1 MSELYD
7 FFLSSYSGYS
17 RVDIVLEFLAFWFGI
32 ISVFFA
38 KKQNIL
44 VYPTGIICTI
54 ITTYLMYKV
63 SLFGHILVNLLYTI
77 ISFFGWWNWSRREN
91 NDLVVKVSK
100 FTSNDL
106 SKSLLIFFFIVF
118 VAYFAHDFFANN
130 FEYKLK
136 ELLDIFTS
144 GIFVTAMWLMANKKL
159 ENWILWII
167 GNVITIPLYLF
178 SYKIILSIQYVIFT
192 ILAIQAY
199 IEWKKSLSK

>member
-1 MSELYD
+1 MGEVYD
-7 FFLSSYSGYS
+7 FFLSSYSDYS
-17 RVDIVLEFLAFWFGI
+17 MVDIILEFLAFWFGI
-32 ISVFFA
+32 ISVVFA

-54 ITTYLMYKV
+54 ITMYLMYKV
-63 SLFGHILVNLLYTI
+63 SLLGHILVNLLYTI
-77 ISFFGWWNWSRREN
+77 ISFFGWWNWSRKEN

-118 VAYFAHDFFANN
+118 VAYFAHDFFATN
-130 FEYKLK
+130 FEGQIK
-136 ELLDIFTS
+136 ELDILTS

-167 GNVITIPLYLF
+167 GNVITIPLYL
-178 SYKIILSIQYVIFT
+178 SSDKIILSIQYVIFT

>member
-1 MSELYD
+1 MPSFDMERVA
-7 FFLSSYSGYS
+7 SAYSDYS

-32 ISVFFA
+32 ISVVFA

-54 ITTYLMYKV
+54 ITMYLMYKV
-63 SLFGHILVNLLYTI
+63 SLLGHILVNLLYTI

-106 SKSLLIFFFIVF
+106 TKSLLIFFFIVF
-118 VAYFAHDFFANN
+118 VAYFAHDFFATN
-130 FEYKLK
+130 FEGQIK
-136 ELLDIFTS
+136 ELDILTS

-167 GNVITIPLYLF
+167 GNVITIPLYL
-178 SYKIILSIQYVIFT
+178 SSDKIILSIQYIIFT

>member
-1 MSELYD
+1 MGEVYD
-7 FFLSSYSGYS
+7 FFLSSYSDYS
-17 RVDIVLEFLAFWFGI
+17 RLDIILEFLAFWFGI
-32 ISVFFA
+32 ISVVFA

-54 ITTYLMYKV
+54 ITMYIMYKV
-63 SLFGHILVNLLYTI
+63 SLLGHILVNLIYTI

-91 NDLVVKVSK
+91 NELVVKVSK
-100 FTSNDL
+100 FTTNDL
-106 SKSLLIFFFIVF
+106 TKSLLIFFSIMFI
-118 VAYFAHDFFANN
+118 AYFAHDFFATN
-130 FEYKLK
+130 FEGQIK
-136 ELLDIFTS
+136 ELDILTS

-178 SYKIILSIQYVIFT
+178 SDKIILSIQYVIFT
-192 ILAIQAY
+192 ILAVQAY

>member
-1 MSELYD
+1 MGEVYD
-7 FFLSSYSGYS
+7 FFLSSYTDYS
-17 RVDIVLEFLAFWFGI
+17 RIDIILEFLAFWFGI
-32 ISVFFA
+32 ISVVFA

-54 ITTYLMYKV
+54 ITMYLMYKV
-63 SLFGHILVNLLYTI
+63 SLLGHILVNLLYTI

-106 SKSLLIFFFIVF
+106 TKSLLIFFFIVF
-118 VAYFAHDFFANN
+118 VAYFAHDFFATN
-130 FEYKLK
+130 FEGQIK
-136 ELLDIFTS
+136 ELDILTS

-167 GNVITIPLYLF
+167 GNVITIPLYL
-178 SYKIILSIQYVIFT
+178 SSDKIILSIQYIIFT

>member
-1 MSELYD
+1 MGEVYD
-7 FFLSSYSGYS
+7 FFLSSYSDYS

-32 ISVFFA
+32 ISVVFA

-54 ITTYLMYKV
+54 ITMYLMYKV
-63 SLFGHILVNLLYTI
+63 SLLGHILVNLLYTI

-118 VAYFAHDFFANN
+118 VAYFAHDFFATN
-130 FEYKLK
+130 FEGQIK
-136 ELLDIFTS
+136 ELDILTS

-167 GNVITIPLYLF
+167 GNVITIPLYL
-178 SYKIILSIQYVIFT
+178 SSEKIILSIQYVIFT

>member
-1 MSELYD
+1 MGQVYD
-7 FFLSSYSGYS
+7 FFLSSYSDYS

-32 ISVFFA
+32 ISVVFA

-54 ITTYLMYKV
+54 ITMYLMYKV
-63 SLFGHILVNLLYTI
+63 SLLGHILVNLLYTI

-118 VAYFAHDFFANN
+118 IAYFAHDFFATN
-130 FEYKLK
+130 FEGQIK
-136 ELLDIFTS
+136 ELDILTS

-167 GNVITIPLYLF
+167 GNVITIPLYL
-178 SYKIILSIQYVIFT
+178 SSDKIILSIQYVIFT

>member
-1 MSELYD
+1 MGEVYD
-7 FFLSSYSGYS
+7 FFLSAYSDYS

-32 ISVFFA
+32 ISVVFA

-54 ITTYLMYKV
+54 ITMYLMYKV
-63 SLFGHILVNLLYTI
+63 SLLGHILVNLLYTI

-118 VAYFAHDFFANN
+118 VAYFAHDFFATN
-130 FEYKLK
+130 FEGQIK
-136 ELLDIFTS
+136 ELDILTS

-167 GNVITIPLYLF
+167 GNVITIPLYL
-178 SYKIILSIQYVIFT
+178 SSDKIILSIQYVIFT

>member
-1 MSELYD
+1 MGQVYD
-7 FFLSSYSGYS
+7 FFLSSYSDYS

-32 ISVFFA
+32 ISVVFA

-54 ITTYLMYKV
+54 ITMYLMYKV
-63 SLFGHILVNLLYTI
+63 SLLGHILVNLLYTI

-106 SKSLLIFFFIVF
+106 TKSLLIFFLIVF
-118 VAYFAHDFFANN
+118 VAYFAHDFFATN
-130 FEYKLK
+130 FEGQIK
-136 ELLDIFTS
+136 ELDILTS

-167 GNVITIPLYLF
+167 GNVITIPLYL
-178 SYKIILSIQYVIFT
+178 SSDKIILSIQYIIFT

>member
-1 MSELYD
+1 MGEVYD
-7 FFLSSYSGYS
+7 FFLSSYSDYS
-17 RVDIVLEFLAFWFGI
+17 SIDIILEFLAFWFGI
-32 ISVFFA
+32 ISVVFA

-54 ITTYLMYKV
+54 ITMYLMYKV
-63 SLFGHILVNLLYTI
+63 SLLGHILVNLLYTI

-106 SKSLLIFFFIVF
+106 TKSLLIFFFIVF
-118 VAYFAHDFFANN
+118 VAYFAHDFFATN
-130 FEYKLK
+130 FEGQIK
-136 ELLDIFTS
+136 ELDILTS

-167 GNVITIPLYLF
+167 GNVITIPLYL
-178 SYKIILSIQYVIFT
+178 SSDKIILSIQYVIFT

>member
-1 MSELYD
+1 MGEVYD
-7 FFLSSYSGYS
+7 FFLSSYTDYS
-17 RVDIVLEFLAFWFGI
+17 RVDILLEFLAFWFGI
-32 ISVFFA
+32 ISVVFA

-44 VYPTGIICTI
+44 VYPTGIICTL
-54 ITTYLMYKV
+54 ITMYLMYKV
-63 SLFGHILVNLLYTI
+63 SLLGHILVNLLYTI

-106 SKSLLIFFFIVF
+106 TKSLLIFFFIVF
-118 VAYFAHDFFANN
+118 VAYFAHDFFATN
-130 FEYKLK
+130 FEGQIK
-136 ELLDIFTS
+136 ELDILTS

-167 GNVITIPLYLF
+167 GNVITIPLYL
-178 SYKIILSIQYVIFT
+178 SSDKIILSIQYIIFT
-192 ILAIQAY
+192 ILAVQAY

>member
-1 MSELYD
+1 MGEVYD
-7 FFLSSYSGYS
+7 FFLSSYSDYS
-17 RVDIVLEFLAFWFGI
+17 RLDIILEFLAFWFGI
-32 ISVFFA
+32 ISVVFA

-54 ITTYLMYKV
+54 ITMYIMYKV
-63 SLFGHILVNLLYTI
+63 SLLGHILVNLLYTI

-91 NDLVVKVSK
+91 NELVVKVSK

-106 SKSLLIFFFIVF
+106 TKSLLIFFFIVF
-118 VAYFAHDFFANN
+118 VAYFAHDFFATN
-130 FEYKLK
+130 FEGQIK
-136 ELLDIFTS
+136 ELDILTS

-167 GNVITIPLYLF
+167 GNVITIPLYL
-178 SYKIILSIQYVIFT
+178 SSDKIILSIQYVIFT

>member
-1 MSELYD
+1 MGEVYD
-7 FFLSSYSGYS
+7 FFRSSYSDYS
-17 RVDIVLEFLAFWFGI
+17 RLDIILEFLAFWFGI
-32 ISVFFA
+32 ISVVFA

-54 ITTYLMYKV
+54 ITMYIMYKV

-91 NDLVVKVSK
+91 NELVVKVSK

-106 SKSLLIFFFIVF
+106 TKSLLIFFLIVF
-118 VAYFAHDFFANN
+118 VAYFAHDFFATN
-130 FEYKLK
+130 FEGQIK
-136 ELLDIFTS
+136 ELDILTS

-167 GNVITIPLYLF
+167 GNVITIPLYL
-178 SYKIILSIQYVIFT
+178 SSDKIILSIQYVIFT

>member
-1 MSELYD
+1 MGEVYD
-7 FFLSSYSGYS
+7 FFLSSYSDYS
-17 RVDIVLEFLAFWFGI
+17 SVDIVLEFLAFWFGI
-32 ISVFFA
+32 ISIVFA

-54 ITTYLMYKV
+54 ITMYLMYKV
-63 SLFGHILVNLLYTI
+63 SLLGHILVNLLYTI

-100 FTSNDL
+100 FNSNDL
-106 SKSLLIFFFIVF
+106 TKSLLIFFFIVF
-118 VAYFAHDFFANN
+118 VAYFAHDFFATN
-130 FEYKLK
+130 FEGQIK
-136 ELLDIFTS
+136 ELDILTS

-167 GNVITIPLYLF
+167 GNVITIPLYL
-178 SYKIILSIQYVIFT
+178 SSDKIILSIQYVIFT

>member
-1 MSELYD
+1 MGEVYD
-7 FFLSSYSGYS
+7 FFLNSYSDYS
-17 RVDIVLEFLAFWFGI
+17 RVDIILEFLAFWFGI
-32 ISVFFA
+32 ISVVFA

-54 ITTYLMYKV
+54 ITMYLMYKV
-63 SLFGHILVNLLYTI
+63 SLLGHILVNLLYTI
-77 ISFFGWWNWSRREN
+77 ISFFGWWNWSRKEN

-106 SKSLLIFFFIVF
+106 TKSLLIFFLIVF
-118 VAYFAHDFFANN
+118 VAYFAHDFFATN
-130 FEYKLK
+130 FEGQIK
-136 ELLDIFTS
+136 ELDILTS

-167 GNVITIPLYLF
+167 GNVITIPLYL
-178 SYKIILSIQYVIFT
+178 SSDKIILSIQYVIFT

>member
-1 MSELYD
+1 MGEVYD
-7 FFLSSYSGYS
+7 FFLSSYSDYS
-17 RVDIVLEFLAFWFGI
+17 RVDILLEFLAFWFGI
-32 ISVFFA
+32 ISVVFA

-54 ITTYLMYKV
+54 ITMYLMYKV
-63 SLFGHILVNLLYTI
+63 SLLGHILVNLLYTI

-106 SKSLLIFFFIVF
+106 TKSLLIFFFIVF
-118 VAYFAHDFFANN
+118 VAYFAHDFFATN
-130 FEYKLK
+130 FEGQIK
-136 ELLDIFTS
+136 ELDILTS

-167 GNVITIPLYLF
+167 GNVITIPLYL
-178 SYKIILSIQYVIFT
+178 SSDKIILSIQYVIFT

>member
-1 MSELYD
+1 MGEVYD
-7 FFLSSYSGYS
+7 FFLNSYSDYS
-17 RVDIVLEFLAFWFGI
+17 RVDIILEFLAFWFGI
-32 ISVFFA
+32 ISVVFA

-54 ITTYLMYKV
+54 ITMYLMYKV
-63 SLFGHILVNLLYTI
+63 SLLGHILVNLLYTI

-106 SKSLLIFFFIVF
+106 TKSLLIFFFIVF
-118 VAYFAHDFFANN
+118 VAYFAHDFFATN
-130 FEYKLK
+130 FEGQIK
-136 ELLDIFTS
+136 ELDILTS

-167 GNVITIPLYLF
+167 GNVITIPLYL
-178 SYKIILSIQYVIFT
+178 SSDKIILSIQYVIFT
-192 ILAIQAY
+192 ILAVQAY

>member
-1 MSELYD
+1 MGEVCD
-7 FFLSSYSGYS
+7 FFLSSYSDYS
-17 RVDIVLEFLAFWFGI
+17 RVDILLEFLAFWFGI
-32 ISVFFA
+32 ISVVFA

-54 ITTYLMYKV
+54 ITMYLMYKV
-63 SLFGHILVNLLYTI
+63 SLLGHILVNLLYTI

-106 SKSLLIFFFIVF
+106 TKSLLIFFFIVF
-118 VAYFAHDFFANN
+118 VAYFAHDFFATN
-130 FEYKLK
+130 FEGQIK
-136 ELLDIFTS
+136 ELDILTS

-167 GNVITIPLYLF
+167 GNVITIPLYL
-178 SYKIILSIQYVIFT
+178 SSDKIILSIQYVIFT

>member
-1 MSELYD
+1 MGEVYD
-7 FFLSSYSGYS
+7 FFLNSYSDYS
-17 RVDIVLEFLAFWFGI
+17 RVDIILEFLAFWFGI
-32 ISVFFA
+32 ISVVFA

-54 ITTYLMYKV
+54 ITMFLMYKV
-63 SLFGHILVNLLYTI
+63 SLLGHILVNLLYTI
-77 ISFFGWWNWSRREN
+77 ISFFGWWNWSRKEN

-118 VAYFAHDFFANN
+118 VAYFAHDFFATN
-130 FEYKLK
+130 FEGQIK
-136 ELLDIFTS
+136 ELDILTS

-167 GNVITIPLYLF
+167 GNVITIPLYL
-178 SYKIILSIQYVIFT
+178 SSDKIILSIQYVIFT

>member
-1 MSELYD
+1 MGEVYD
-7 FFLSSYSGYS
+7 FFLSSYSDYS
-17 RVDIVLEFLAFWFGI
+17 RVDIILEFLAFWFGI
-32 ISVFFA
+32 ISVVFA

-54 ITTYLMYKV
+54 ITMYLMYKV
-63 SLFGHILVNLLYTI
+63 SLLGHILVNLLYTI

-118 VAYFAHDFFANN
+118 TAYLAHDFFATD
-130 FEYKLK
+130 FEGQIK
-136 ELLDIFTS
+136 ELDIFTS

-167 GNVITIPLYLF
+167 GNVITIPLYL
-178 SYKIILSIQYVIFT
+178 SSDKIILSIQYVIFT

-199 IEWKKSLSK
+199 IQWKKSLSK

>member
-1 MSELYD
+1 MGEVYD

-17 RVDIVLEFLAFWFGI
+17 KVDIVLEFLAFWFGI
-32 ISVFFA
+32 ISVVFA

-54 ITTYLMYKV
+54 ITMYLMYKV
-63 SLFGHILVNLLYTI
+63 SLLGHILVNLLYTI

-118 VAYFAHDFFANN
+118 VAYFAHDFFATN
-130 FEYKLK
+130 FEGQIK
-136 ELLDIFTS
+136 ELDILTS

-167 GNVITIPLYLF
+167 GNVITIPLYL
-178 SYKIILSIQYVIFT
+178 SSDKIILSIQYVIFT
-192 ILAIQAY
+192 ILAVQAY

>member
-1 MSELYD
+1 MGEVYD
-7 FFLSSYSGYS
+7 FFLSSYSDYS

-32 ISVFFA
+32 ISVVFA

-54 ITTYLMYKV
+54 ITMYLMYKV
-63 SLFGHILVNLLYTI
+63 SLLGHILVNLLYTI

-91 NDLVVKVSK
+91 NDLLVKVSK
-100 FTSNDL
+100 FTYNDFT
-106 SKSLLIFFFIVF
+106 KSLLIFFFIVF
-118 VAYFAHDFFANN
+118 VAYFAHDLFATN
-130 FEYKLK
+130 FEGQIK
-136 ELLDIFTS
+136 ELDILTS

-178 SYKIILSIQYVIFT
+178 SDKIILSIQYVIFT

-199 IEWKKSLSK
+199 IQWKKSLSK

>member
-1 MSELYD
+1 MGEVYD

-17 RVDIVLEFLAFWFGI
+17 KVDIVLEFLAFWFGI
-32 ISVFFA
+32 ISVVFA

-54 ITTYLMYKV
+54 ITMYLMYKV
-63 SLFGHILVNLLYTI
+63 SLLGHILVNLLYTI

-106 SKSLLIFFFIVF
+106 TKSLLIFFFIVF
-118 VAYFAHDFFANN
+118 VAYFAHDFFATN
-130 FEYKLK
+130 FEGQIK
-136 ELLDIFTS
+136 ELDIFTS

-167 GNVITIPLYLF
+167 GNVITIPLYL
-178 SYKIILSIQYVIFT
+178 SSDKIILSIQYVIFT
-192 ILAIQAY
+192 ILAVQAY

>member
-1 MSELYD
+1 MGEVYD
-7 FFLSSYSGYS
+7 FFLSSYSDYS
-17 RVDIVLEFLAFWFGI
+17 RVDIILEFLAFWFGI
-32 ISVFFA
+32 ISVVFA

-54 ITTYLMYKV
+54 ITMYLMYKV
-63 SLFGHILVNLLYTI
+63 SLLGHILVNLLYTI
-77 ISFFGWWNWSRREN
+77 ISFFGWWNWSRIEN

-106 SKSLLIFFFIVF
+106 TKSLLIFFFIVF
-118 VAYFAHDFFANN
+118 VAYFAHDFFATN
-130 FEYKLK
+130 FEGQIK
-136 ELLDIFTS
+136 ELDILTS

-167 GNVITIPLYLF
+167 GNVITIPLYL
-178 SYKIILSIQYVIFT
+178 SSDKIILSIQYIIFT

>member
-1 MSELYD
+1 MGEVYD
-7 FFLSSYSGYS
+7 FFLSSYSNYS
-17 RVDIVLEFLAFWFGI
+17 RIDIVLEFLAFWFGI
-32 ISVFFA
+32 ISVVFA

-54 ITTYLMYKV
+54 ITMYLMYKV
-63 SLFGHILVNLLYTI
+63 SLLGHILVNLLYTI

-118 VAYFAHDFFANN
+118 VAYFAHDFFATN
-130 FEYKLK
+130 FEGQIK
-136 ELLDIFTS
+136 ELDILTS

-167 GNVITIPLYLF
+167 GNVITIPLYL
-178 SYKIILSIQYVIFT
+178 SSDKIILSIQYVIFT
-192 ILAIQAY
+192 ILAVQAY

>member
-1 MSELYD
+1 MGEVYD
-7 FFLSSYSGYS
+7 FFLSSYSDYS
-17 RVDIVLEFLAFWFGI
+17 RVDIILEFLAFWFGI
-32 ISVFFA
+32 ISVVFA

-54 ITTYLMYKV
+54 ITMYLMYKV
-63 SLFGHILVNLLYTI
+63 SLLGHILVNLLYTI

-118 VAYFAHDFFANN
+118 VAYFAHDFFATN
-130 FEYKLK
+130 FEGQIK
-136 ELLDIFTS
+136 ELDILTS

-167 GNVITIPLYLF
+167 GNVITIPLYL
-178 SYKIILSIQYVIFT
+178 SSDKIILSIQYVIFT
-192 ILAIQAY
+192 ILAVQAY

>member
-1 MSELYD
+1 MGEVYD
-7 FFLSSYSGYS
+7 FFLSSYSDYS
-17 RVDIVLEFLAFWFGI
+17 RVDIILEFLAFWFGI
-32 ISVFFA
+32 ISVVFA

-54 ITTYLMYKV
+54 ITMYLMYKV
-63 SLFGHILVNLLYTI
+63 SLLGHILVNLLYTI
-77 ISFFGWWNWSRREN
+77 ISFFGWWNWSRKEN

-106 SKSLLIFFFIVF
+106 TKSLLIFFFIVF
-118 VAYFAHDFFANN
+118 VAYFAHDFFATN
-130 FEYKLK
+130 FEGQIK
-136 ELLDIFTS
+136 ELDILTS

-167 GNVITIPLYLF
+167 GNVITIPLYL
-178 SYKIILSIQYVIFT
+178 SSDKIILSIQYIIFT
-192 ILAIQAY
+192 ILAVQAY

>member
-1 MSELYD
+1 MGEVYD
-7 FFLSSYSGYS
+7 FFLSSYSDYS
-17 RVDIVLEFLAFWFGI
+17 SVDIVLEFLAFWFGI
-32 ISVFFA
+32 ISVVFA

-54 ITTYLMYKV
+54 ITMYLMYKV
-63 SLFGHILVNLLYTI
+63 SLLGHILVNLLYTI

-106 SKSLLIFFFIVF
+106 TKSLLIFFFIVF
-118 VAYFAHDFFANN
+118 VAYFAHDFFATN
-130 FEYKLK
+130 FEGQIK
-136 ELLDIFTS
+136 ELDILTS

-167 GNVITIPLYLF
+167 GNVITIPLYL
-178 SYKIILSIQYVIFT
+178 SSDKIILSIQYVIFT
-192 ILAIQAY
+192 ILAVQAY

>member
-1 MSELYD
+1 MGEVYD
-7 FFLSSYSGYS
+7 FFLSSYSDYS
-17 RVDIVLEFLAFWFGI
+17 RIDIVLEFLAFWFGI
-32 ISVFFA
+32 ISVVFA

-54 ITTYLMYKV
+54 ITMYLMYKV
-63 SLFGHILVNLLYTI
+63 SLLGHILVNLLYTI

-106 SKSLLIFFFIVF
+106 TKSLLIFFFILF
-118 VAYFAHDFFANN
+118 VAYFAHDFFATN
-130 FEYKLK
+130 FEGQIK
-136 ELLDIFTS
+136 ELDILTS

-167 GNVITIPLYLF
+167 GNVITIPLYL
-178 SYKIILSIQYVIFT
+178 SSDKIILSIQYVIFT

>member
-1 MSELYD
+1 MGEVYD
-7 FFLSSYSGYS
+7 FFLSSYSNYS
-17 RVDIVLEFLAFWFGI
+17 RVDILLEFLAFWFGI
-32 ISVFFA
+32 ISVVFA

-54 ITTYLMYKV
+54 ITMYLMYKV
-63 SLFGHILVNLLYTI
+63 SLLGHILVNLLYTI

-106 SKSLLIFFFIVF
+106 TKSLLIFFFIVF
-118 VAYFAHDFFANN
+118 VAYFAHDFFATN
-130 FEYKLK
+130 FEGQIK
-136 ELLDIFTS
+136 ELDIFTS

-167 GNVITIPLYLF
+167 GNVITIPLYLY
-178 SYKIILSIQYVIFT
+178 SDKIILSIQYVIFT
-192 ILAIQAY
+192 ILAVQAY

>member
-1 MSELYD
+1 MGEVYD
-7 FFLSSYSGYS
+7 FFLSSYSDYS

-32 ISVFFA
+32 ISVVFA

-54 ITTYLMYKV
+54 ITMYLMYKV
-63 SLFGHILVNLLYTI
+63 SLLGHILVNLLYTI

-100 FTSNDL
+100 FASNDFI
-106 SKSLLIFFFIVF
+106 KSLLIFFFIVF
-118 VAYFAHDFFANN
+118 VAYSAHDFFATN
-130 FEYKLK
+130 FEGQIK
-136 ELLDIFTS
+136 ELDILTS

-167 GNVITIPLYLF
+167 GNVITIPLYL
-178 SYKIILSIQYVIFT
+178 SSDKIILSIQYVIFT

-199 IEWKKSLSK
+199 KEWKKSLSK

>member
-1 MSELYD
+1 MGEVYD
-7 FFLSSYSGYS
+7 FFLSSYSDYS

-32 ISVFFA
+32 ISVVFA

-54 ITTYLMYKV
+54 ITMYLMYKV
-63 SLFGHILVNLLYTI
+63 SLLGHILVNLLYTI

-106 SKSLLIFFFIVF
+106 SMSLLIFFFIVF
-118 VAYFAHDFFANN
+118 VAYFAHDFFVTN
-130 FEYKLK
+130 FEGQIK
-136 ELLDIFTS
+136 ELDILTS

-167 GNVITIPLYLF
+167 GNVITIPLYL
-178 SYKIILSIQYVIFT
+178 SSDKIILSIQYVIFT

>member
-1 MSELYD
+1 MGEVYD

-32 ISVFFA
+32 ISVVFA

-44 VYPTGIICTI
+44 VYPTGIICTL
-54 ITTYLMYKV
+54 ITMYLMYKV
-63 SLFGHILVNLLYTI
+63 SLLGHILVNLLYTI
-77 ISFFGWWNWSRREN
+77 ISLFGWWNWSRREN

-100 FTSNDL
+100 FTSNDFT
-106 SKSLLIFFFIVF
+106 KSLLIFFIIVF
-118 VAYFAHDFFANN
+118 VAYFAHDFFATN
-130 FEYKLK
+130 FEGQIK
-136 ELLDIFTS
+136 ELDILTS

-167 GNVITIPLYLF
+167 GNVITIPLYL
-178 SYKIILSIQYVIFT
+178 SSDKIILSIQHVIFT

>member
-1 MSELYD
+1 MGEVYD
-7 FFLSSYSGYS
+7 FFLSSYSDYS

-32 ISVFFA
+32 ISVVFA

-54 ITTYLMYKV
+54 ITMYLMYKV
-63 SLFGHILVNLLYTI
+63 SLLGHILVNLLYTI

-100 FTSNDL
+100 FTYNDL
-106 SKSLLIFFFIVF
+106 TKSLLIFFFIVF
-118 VAYFAHDFFANN
+118 IAYFAHNFFATN
-130 FEYKLK
+130 FEGQIK
-136 ELLDIFTS
+136 ELDILTS

-167 GNVITIPLYLF
+167 GNVITIPLYL
-178 SYKIILSIQYVIFT
+178 SSDKIILSIQYIIFT
-192 ILAIQAY
+192 ILAVQAY
-199 IEWKKSLSK
+199 IEWNKSLSK

>member
-1 MSELYD
+1 MGEVYD
-7 FFLSSYSGYS
+7 FFLSSYTDYS
-17 RVDIVLEFLAFWFGI
+17 RIDIILEFLAFWFGI
-32 ISVFFA
+32 ISVVFA

-54 ITTYLMYKV
+54 ITMYLMYKV
-63 SLFGHILVNLLYTI
+63 SLLGLILVNLLYTI

-106 SKSLLIFFFIVF
+106 TKSLLIFFFIVF
-118 VAYFAHDFFANN
+118 VAYFAHDFFATN
-130 FEYKLK
+130 FEGQIK
-136 ELLDIFTS
+136 ELDILTS

-167 GNVITIPLYLF
+167 GNVITIPLYL
-178 SYKIILSIQYVIFT
+178 SSDKIILSIQYVIFT

>member
-1 MSELYD
+1 MGEVYD
-7 FFLSSYSGYS
+7 FFLSSYSNHS
-17 RVDIVLEFLAFWFGI
+17 RIDIVLEFLAFWFGI
-32 ISVFFA
+32 ISVVFA

-54 ITTYLMYKV
+54 ITMYLMYKV
-63 SLFGHILVNLLYTI
+63 SLLGHILVNLLYTI

-100 FTSNDL
+100 FNSNDL
-106 SKSLLIFFFIVF
+106 TKSLLIFFFIVF
-118 VAYFAHDFFANN
+118 VAYFAHDFFATN
-130 FEYKLK
+130 FEGQIK
-136 ELLDIFTS
+136 ELDILTS

-167 GNVITIPLYLF
+167 GNVITIPLYL
-178 SYKIILSIQYVIFT
+178 SSDKIILSIQYVIFT
-192 ILAIQAY
+192 ILAIQAF

>member
-1 MSELYD
+1 MGEVYD

-17 RVDIVLEFLAFWFGI
+17 KVDIVLEFLAFWFGI
-32 ISVFFA
+32 ISVVFA

-44 VYPTGIICTI
+44 VYPTGIICTT
-54 ITTYLMYKV
+54 ITMYLMYKV
-63 SLFGHILVNLLYTI
+63 SLLGHILVNLLYTI

-106 SKSLLIFFFIVF
+106 TKSLLIFFFIVF
-118 VAYFAHDFFANN
+118 VAYFAHDFFATN
-130 FEYKLK
+130 FEGQIK
-136 ELLDIFTS
+136 ELDILTS

-167 GNVITIPLYLF
+167 GNVITIPLYL
-178 SYKIILSIQYVIFT
+178 SSDKIILSIQYIIFT

>member
-1 MSELYD
+1 MGEVYD
-7 FFLSSYSGYS
+7 FFLSSYSDYS
-17 RVDIVLEFLAFWFGI
+17 RVDIILEFLAFWFGI
-32 ISVFFA
+32 ISVVFA

-54 ITTYLMYKV
+54 ITMYLMYKV
-63 SLFGHILVNLLYTI
+63 SLLGHILVNLLYTI

-100 FTSNDL
+100 FNSNDL
-106 SKSLLIFFFIVF
+106 TKSLLIFFFIVF
-118 VAYFAHDFFANN
+118 VAYFAHDFFATN
-130 FEYKLK
+130 FEGQIK
-136 ELLDIFTS
+136 ELDILTS

-167 GNVITIPLYLF
+167 GNVITIPLYL
-178 SYKIILSIQYVIFT
+178 SSDKIILSIQYIIFT